1 MKSNIL
7 NTFYTNHSDTDLA
20 NIYQSFITKRGHKK
34 MKTQDN
40 VLYFAKVRSTAIIPT
55 KTEEN
60 AGYDIYANFDQD
72 TLKIK
77 PATTV
82 TVPTGIASAISNGWY
97 LQVEERGSTGA
108 NGIKKSAGVVDSS
121 YRGEIFIAITNA
133 TDKTI
138 IISKTA
144 EKINITETTI
154 EYPYKKAIAQLI
166 LHRVHNEIPVEE
178 ISYDELKEIPSVRKD
193 GKLGASGK

>member
-1 MKSNIL
+1 MEKL
-7 NTFYTNHSDTDLA
+7 LRKDT
-20 NIYQSFITKRGHKK
+20 K
-34 MKTQDN
+34 MKTKDN
-40 VLYFAKVRSTAIIPT
+40 VLYFAKIRPTAIIPT

-60 AGYDIYANFDQD
+60 AGYDIYANFEQD
-72 TLKIK
+72 ILKIK
-77 PATTV
+77 PATTA

-166 LHRVHNEIPVEE
+166 LHRVHNEILVEE